1 MIQKPFSYC
10 LKKIMSEND
19 ETIESLAEALNIR
32 EEEIV
37 SWRSGTAEPSTTQ
50 LLRLAKYF
58 ECTTDELL
66 GNDEE
71 EYEDD
76 EDEDEDDEDEDDE
89 ESQEAGTDD
98 SFYYL
103 KPILAFL
110 GIAVLLVLLIVAGQ

>member
-58 ECTTDELL
+58 ECTTEELL

-76 EDEDEDDEDEDDE
+76 EENEDEDDE
-89 ESQEAGTDD
+89 ENEESQEVGTDD

>member
-76 EDEDEDDEDEDDE
+76 EENEDEDDE
-89 ESQEAGTDD
+89 ENEESQEVGTDD